1 MSPGTIGPISPRRGE
16 VWEVNFNPTQ
26 GDEIAKIRPAIVV
39 SSDAMGKLAIKLVV
53 PVTTWKK
60 GFSNNLWMVRL
71 EPNSTNGLRNVS
83 AADALQM
90 RGAGFE
96 RFIRKLGRMP
106 SEAMDEIAAAVAI
119 LVEYQ

>member
-1 MSPGTIGPISPRRGE
+1 MRPRRTGSINPRRGE
-16 VWEVNFNPTQ
+16 VWEVNFNPTL

-53 PVTTWKK
+53 PVTTWKN
-60 GFSNNLWMVRL
+60 GFANNLWMVRL
-71 EPNSTNGLRNVS
+71 EPNATNGLRNVS
-83 AADALQM
+83 TADTLQI

-106 SEAMDEIAAAVAI
+106 SEVMDEIAAAVPI